1 MPPKKAQTKAA
12 RGLDVNEF
20 AATGPSEWS
29 RRMLERSGW
38 REGKGLG
45 KDESGAVTHVRVK
58 KKDDTLALGYVKPV
72 ADAPPA
78 WWSVDPFKAASAAA
92 GGSGGGGG
100 AAAARSDDAAAADGL
115 PGVPAGVDVQD
126 FYAKLFEATGGA
138 RLGMRARR
146 DQPGKVKRAEAA
158 GGAAAAASSA
168 ADTLG
173 ESGDDAE
180 ERRRERKR
188 ARRREREARAEEEAA
203 PVETVREESEADR
216 AARKAARREAKK
228 AARA

>member
-1 MPPKKAQTKAA
+1 MPPKKGQTKAA

-78 WWSVDPFKAASAAA
+78 WWSVDPFKAASAA
-92 GGSGGGGG
+92 GGGGG

-158 GGAAAAASSA
+158 GGAAAAAVSA

-173 ESGDDAE
+173 AGGDDDDAE
-180 ERRRERKR
+180 ERRERKR
-188 ARRREREARAEEEAA
+188 ARRREREARAEEAA
-203 PVETVREESEADR
+203 PIETAREESEADR